1 MDLTANI
8 NVYITR
14 ADQSMRGSRKFCQ
27 SGSKFDNVFFCFV
40 LFCSFN
46 EGIEDPN
53 ANINGTSSARQRHA
67 ILMAFRWRADDC
79 LTLNA
84 GFVAL

>member
-1 MDLTANI
+1 MLISQGLIKACADLESFVRVGPNL
-8 NVYITR
+8 IT
-14 ADQSMRGSRKFCQ
+14 
-27 SGSKFDNVFFCFV
+27 FFYLYC
-40 LFCSFN
+40 LFN
-46 EGIEDPN
+46 DGIEDPN
-53 ANINGTSSARQRHA
+53 ANINWTSPARQRHA

>member
-1 MDLTANI
+1 MDLTTNI
-8 NVYITR
+8 NAYITR

-27 SGSKFDNVFFCFV
+27 SGSKFDNVFV
-40 LFCSFN
+40 LFCLFN

>member
-8 NVYITR
+8 NAYITS

-27 SGSKFDNVFFCFV
+27 SGSKFDNVF
-40 LFCSFN
+40 LFCLFD
-46 EGIEDPN
+46 EGIVDPN

-67 ILMAFRWRADDC
+67 ILMAFRLRADGC

>member
-1 MDLTANI
+1 MFISQGLIKACADLESFVRVGPNL
-8 NVYITR
+8 IT
-14 ADQSMRGSRKFCQ
+14 
-27 SGSKFDNVFFCFV
+27 FFFV
-40 LFCSFN
+40 LFCLFN

-79 LTLNA
+79 LKLNA